1 MGKQVVLTG
10 GTSGIGSAIAEHLAA
25 AGCGL
30 ILIGRNAERLA
41 DRVAQLPE
49 PARHRVVVCDLLDT
63 PAIRAIA
70 PDLPARVDA
79 FVHAAGIS
87 ATLPLRALSYGRM
100 DELMRLHVYA
110 FVEIARLIEAGKKA
124 DAPHLTSVV
133 AMSSIAATLGGK
145 GQTAYSAS
153 KAALDA
159 CVITLS
165 KECARK
171 HIRFNSVRPGLVDTE
186 MTRRWLER
194 AKLTGDFDPDKA
206 QLSGMADPSDIAA
219 LVGFLVADDSRHIVG
234 SHIRID
240 GGGPLTT
247 LD

>member
-1 MGKQVVLTG
+1 MDKQVILTG
-10 GTSGIGSAIAEHLAA
+10 GTAGIGSAIAERLAS

-30 ILIGRNAERLA
+30 VLVGRSVERMA
-41 DRVAQLPE
+41 ARVAQLPA
-49 PARHRVVVCDLLDT
+49 PARHRIVLCDLMDT
-63 PAIRAIA
+63 PAIRSIA
-70 PDLPARVDA
+70 SSLPARVDA
-79 FVHAAGIS
+79 FVHAAGMS
-87 ATLPLRALSYGRM
+87 ATLPLRALSYARM

-110 FVEIARLIEAGKKA
+110 FVEIARLVEAGKKA
-124 DAPHLTSVV
+124 DAAHLTSVV
-133 AMSSIAATLGGK
+133 AMSSIAANRGGK

-171 HIRFNSVRPGLVDTE
+171 RIRFNSVQPGLVDTE

-206 QLSGMADPSDIAA
+206 QLYGMADPSDIAS
-219 LVGFLVADDSRHIVG
+219 LVGFLVSDDSRHIVG